1 MFVTLWLHCPVAID
15 KSLTQSESPSC
26 APEVETGYFIQTSA
40 VNVKCSPVEISC
52 GGAWQGCLYTEVVL
66 LCLMQPDTTD
76 FPEPCCPEVADACS
90 EESRVCV
97 LPHLQPGYHGTRP
110 AAGMYQGP
118 DRILSSVGASSGKQ
132 CCLTWNNLLQF
143 DQTKVSA
150 KAGAQWASYIG
161 LHRRVSFPSFGPGL
175 SVEGCAIPRQAYGT
189 HLQLFKE
196 LYPRLMGIPQTVGF
210 QLPAAKSLQ
219 SHHRAGFQRGH
230 TSVTSSA
237 LGTNISGLGQSV
249 ANPTSPQ
256 QTVLVTRRSREPL

>member
-97 LPHLQPGYHGTRP
+97 SFPICSQVTMAL
-110 AAGMYQGP
+110 
-118 DRILSSVGASSGKQ
+118 D
-132 CCLTWNNLLQF
+132 LLQGCTR
-143 DQTKVSA
+143 DQI
-150 KAGAQWASYIG
+150 GFLAQSG
-161 LHRRVSFPSFGPGL
+161 LPQESNVVLPGTIFYNLIRR
-175 SVEGCAIPRQAYGT
+175 R
-189 HLQLFKE
+189 
-196 LYPRLMGIPQTVGF
+196 
-210 QLPAAKSLQ
+210 SLQ
-219 SHHRAGFQRGH
+219 RLEPSGRA
-230 TSVTSSA
+230 T
-237 LGTNISGLGQSV
+237 
-249 ANPTSPQ
+249 
-256 QTVLVTRRSREPL
+256 